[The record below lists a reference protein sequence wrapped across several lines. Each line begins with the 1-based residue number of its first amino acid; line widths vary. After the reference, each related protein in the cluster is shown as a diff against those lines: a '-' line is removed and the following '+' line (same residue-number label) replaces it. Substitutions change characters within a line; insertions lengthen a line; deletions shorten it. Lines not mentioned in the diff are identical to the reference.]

1 MIKQFIFIVFAL
13 KVIVLSAQQPAYFT
27 LGENQLKGVK
37 VFDIIQDF
45 EKSYY
50 FATNEG
56 ILKYDFI
63 NYTKLNVKDAK
74 SVSFFNFTINKFGT
88 IYFNNLNNQIFE
100 IKNGECKLFYEL
112 LEEESSNLIHLTT
125 DNMGYLLI
133 GCKGLVVLDT
143 AAKIVLKYK
152 HRNVIRTSFKL
163 NNNTIIF
170 PIAVTNKIVL
180 YSQGKIKEQTLF
192 IQDTNLQKFE
202 LLQFFRLK
210 DSLYALDLGTK
221 ITYLCSE
228 NPWVLMPIK
237 IGNIFNASTNA
248 RIFITDNNIW
258 SASSS
263 SGVNFCK
270 NKLGNTYQKFY
281 EDYFISDIYQ
291 DKEGNVLIGTFDKG
305 ILVIPD
311 ENIPDVINSFSDDP
325 AISVFARDSMVYLGT
340 NRGFVY
346 AYKNNTFQTIS
357 NLKTKPVD
365 GIYGS
370 PLSQY
375 LIYDDEKIKCYNT
388 LNGEV
393 FSFSGASLKDVAF
406 VSANE
411 VYLGTNIGILKV
423 HFLPN
428 KKFITSNV
436 QSVNFRVY
444 SLAYNHKNNM
454 LYSSSANGLN
464 AIDENGIATKIKYNN
479 KDVFPEELFCNNG
492 ILYAVT
498 REWGL
503 LIIQPNLN
511 ISKIETR
518 FTNRDESIKQ
528 FAIHQN
534 TMIVSTAYG
543 LYQLSLEG
551 KIVRQFHSVYGFTS
565 KKIYSFS
572 IAQNLLWVSHSGGVQ
587 KIDLLYKKQENW
599 LPEINIKTLKVNN
612 ENINWLRK
620 KTFSSDER
628 KFDFTLYSPTLKHIQ
643 NIKYYY
649 QLKGYD
655 KQWQVLNTGFNT
667 IAFNA
672 LSPGKYILVIKAE
685 NLGVFSPEKSYS
697 FTIKSAI
704 YAQPWFI
711 ISAIGLFIGIVYFI
725 YKRQL
730 DIQKQKSRQINELN
744 QSKLTAIQSQ
754 MNPHFIFNS
763 LNTIQ
768 DLVLQ
773 QNATKAYDSIGKFAI
788 LIRKIM
794 HHSEKEFIDIEE
806 ELSILNVYLEMEMLR
821 IKTNFRY
828 TINSNNIADIEIP
841 PMLIQPFIEN
851 ALKHGLMHKEGG
863 KVLILNMRIEDNLF
877 ICEIIDNGIGRKRS
891 NEIKERQN
899 KLYESFSGTTLDKRL
914 FILKKH
920 FGGNFGVQ
928 IIDLYDNEN
937 KASGTKVILRAPFK
951 YKF

>member
-1 MIKQFIFIVFAL
+1 M
-13 KVIVLSAQQPAYFT
+13 LSAQQPAYFT

-63 NYTKLNVKDAK
+63 NYTKLNVKEAK
-74 SVSFFNFTINKFGT
+74 SVSFFNFTINKHGT

-100 IKNGECKLFYEL
+100 IKNGVCNLFYEL
-112 LEEESSNLIHLTT
+112 PSEVSANLIHLTT
-125 DNMGYLLI
+125 DNSGHLI
-133 GCKGLVVLDT
+133 IGSKGLIVLDT
-143 AAKIVLKYK
+143 AANIVLKYK
-152 HRNVIRTSFKL
+152 HSNTINTSFHL
-163 NNNTIIF
+163 NSVTIIF
-170 PIAVTNKIVL
+170 PIAVTNKVLL
-180 YSQGKIKEQTLF
+180 YSQGEIREQSLF
-192 IQDTNLQKFE
+192 IQDPKLQKFE

-210 DSLYALDLGTK
+210 DTLYALDLGTK
-221 ITYLCSE
+221 ITYLCNE
-228 NPWVLMPIK
+228 KRWTLIPLE
-237 IGNIFNASTNA
+237 IGNIFNATTNA
-248 RIFITDNNIW
+248 RVFITDNNIW
-258 SASSS
+258 SPSSS
-263 SGVNFCK
+263 SGTNFCK
-270 NKLGNTYQKFY
+270 NKLGNPYQIFY
-281 EDYFISDIYQ
+281 EDCFISDIYK
-291 DKEGNVLIGTFDKG
+291 DKEGNVLLGTFEKG

-311 ENIPDVINSFSDDP
+311 ENIPDVINSFSADP
-325 AISVFARDSMVYLGT
+325 AISVFAKDSVVYLGS
-340 NRGFVY
+340 NRGFIY
-346 AYKNNTFQTIS
+346 AYRNNALHTIS
-357 NLKTKPVD
+357 GLKTKPVE

-406 VSANE
+406 VSANQ

-428 KKFITSNV
+428 KKFTTTNI
-436 QSVNFRVY
+436 QSVNFRIY
-444 SLAYNHKNNM
+444 SLAYNHQNSM

-464 AIDENGIATKIKYNN
+464 AINKNGVATKIKHNN
-479 KDVFPEELFCNNG
+479 KDIFPEKLYCNNG

-503 LIIQPNLN
+503 LTIQPNLK
-511 ISKIETR
+511 ISKIETQ
-518 FTNRDESIKQ
+518 FTNKDESIKQ
-528 FAIHQN
+528 FTIYQN
-534 TMIVSTAYG
+534 TMIVNTAYG
-543 LYQLSLEG
+543 LYQMSLEG
-551 KIVRQFHSVYGFTS
+551 KILRQFHSDYGFTT

-572 IAQNLLWVSHSGGVQ
+572 IAQNQLWVSHSGGVQ

-599 LPEINIKTLKVNN
+599 LPQINIKSLKVNN
-612 ENINWLRK
+612 EDIKYLTKN
-620 KTFSSDER
+620 TFKADER

-655 KQWQVLNTGFNT
+655 EKWQVLNTGFNT
-667 IAFNA
+667 ITFNA
-672 LSPGKYILVIKAE
+672 LSPGDYTLAIKAE
-685 NLGVFSPEKSYS
+685 NLGVFSPQKTYS
-697 FTIKSAI
+697 FTIKSPI

-711 ISAIGLFIGIVYFI
+711 ITAVGLFLGIVYFI

-730 DIQKQKSRQINELN
+730 GIQKQKSRQINELN

-821 IKTNFRY
+821 IKTNFSY

-851 ALKHGLMHKEGG
+851 ALKHGLMHKEGE
-863 KVLILNMRIEDNLF
+863 KKLILNMRIEDNLF
-877 ICEIIDNGIGRKRS
+877 ICEITDNGIGRKRS

-928 IIDLYDNEN
+928 ILDLYDNEN
-937 KASGTKVILRAPFK
+937 KASGTKVILNAPFK